1 MLTRS
6 KRGIFK
12 PRFPS
17 IVGANDDGNSMG
29 EISLRKSKRKRKRPL
44 SWCLCS
50 HDHDGNEEDSTK
62 AKCNISTP
70 RPRPPSPRPQ
80 FLEFDQYCPD
90 LGNEWIII
98 DEIGSSEEEH
108 GISEKELMLSSL
120 GLQASSLEPQQEIM
134 DVSEAAEAAKDFAE
148 RSRLL
153 RAVLRSDY
161 YINQHK
167 DYVRKLIDKVIKIHR
182 VGWDLITEA
191 QSPVLTI
198 PEHERN
204 VIMSKWVR
212 LVAGAHDS
220 LHGTINNYKPHPQ
233 VVDYLAHCPEA

>member
-17 IVGANDDGNSMG
+17 RVGADDDDRSMD
-29 EISLRKSKRKRKRPL
+29 ETSLRKSKRNRKRPL

-50 HDHDGNEEDSTK
+50 HDHDGNQGDSTK
-62 AKCNISTP
+62 ARCNISTP
-70 RPRPPSPRPQ
+70 GLRPPSPRPQ
-80 FLEFDQYCPD
+80 FLEFDKFGSD
-90 LGNEWIII
+90 LGTEWIIV
-98 DEIGSSEEEH
+98 DEIGFSEEEH

-120 GLQASSLEPQQEIM
+120 GLQASKLEPQQETL

-153 RAVLRSDY
+153 RAVLRSNY
-161 YINQHK
+161 YIDQHK
-167 DYVRKLIDKVIKIHR
+167 DYVRKLIDQVIKVHR
-182 VGWDLITEA
+182 AGWDLITEA

-220 LHGTINNYKPHPQ
+220 LHETINNYKPHPQ